1 MDNEKKTQ
9 LDEKWRKRVTQA
21 VTSDEFKGKLVADPI
36 SVMKENELKVPEGVK
51 VHVGADKIVN
61 LIVSQEASEEIKS
74 EVQWWRVRL
83 DTISEFGKEE
93 RSKSPTIVAP
103 DTEEGV

>member
-1 MDNEKKTQ
+1 MDVEKKAQ
-9 LDEKWRKRVTQA
+9 LDEKWRKLVTQA
-21 VTSDEFKGKLVADPI
+21 VTSDEFKGKLVADPVSI
-36 SVMKENELKVPEGVK
+36 MNEYKIEVPEGVK

-61 LIVSQEASEEIKS
+61 LVVPQDASEETKR

-93 RSKSPTIVAP
+93 GNKGSTIVAP
-103 DTEEGV
+103 EMEDGV